1 MSRRPGLRPVVA
13 LALALAGMA
22 AAGGVGRALAQPGL
36 SHPSASRPADVSAAS
51 GRCGVCHPAERAAFE
66 TSRHAS
72 EQVRCISCHG
82 GNDTTLDQGRAH
94 GGDFRGTIPRR
105 SVPTVCATC
114 HSDESKMRPYNLP
127 VDQYALYQTSGH
139 GRRLARGND
148 RVAVCSDCHGA
159 HAILA
164 ASDPAS
170 KVFRTNV
177 PQTCGACHSDTT
189 RVTKNVLAPYLSSVH
204 AHELLDNANPRAPN
218 CVSCHGAHGA
228 APPEVGNVGKVCGQ
242 CHTAE
247 RRYFMSGPHRD
258 VLARGGTS
266 ECTSCHGDHAIQV
279 APPAW
284 LGTVCA
290 KCHDKASGERAL
302 GERLWTSYRSAGEDL
317 EKAEALIRK
326 AEQVPLAT
334 DDYRARLEQ
343 ARTYENEALTAAH
356 SIDEETVA
364 NFTARARSVGTEIQ
378 SEIYAKL
385 ANLNMRRLVLIVFWF
400 YLILTVLV
408 LRRFRDA
415 PRKT

>member
-1 MSRRPGLRPVVA
+1 MIVLTVVI
-13 LALALAGMA
+13 
-22 AAGGVGRALAQPGL
+22 AAGVASRAGAQPGV
-36 SHPSASRPADVSAAS
+36 PSPPAARPVDVSASS
-51 GRCGVCHPAERAAFE
+51 GRCGVCHPAERAEFE
-66 TSRHAS
+66 VSRHAG
-72 EQVRCISCHG
+72 EQVRCVSCHG
-82 GNDTTLDQGRAH
+82 GNDASLDQARAH
-94 GGDFRGTIPRR
+94 GGNFRGKIARR
-105 SVPTVCATC
+105 SVPSVCATC
-114 HSDESKMRPYNLP
+114 HSDEAMMRPYNLP

-139 GRRLARGND
+139 GRRLARGD
-148 RVAVCSDCHGA
+148 ERVAVCSDCHGA

-177 PQTCGACHSDTT
+177 PQTCGRCHADST
-189 RVTKNVLAPYLSSVH
+189 RVTKNVFSPYVASVH
-204 AHELLDNANPRAPN
+204 GHELLDNANPRAPN

-247 RRYFMSGPHRD
+247 RRYFSSGPHRD
-258 VLARGGTS
+258 ALARSGTS

-279 APPAW
+279 APPVW
-284 LGTVCA
+284 LSTVCA
-290 KCHDKASGERAL
+290 KCHADDSGERAL
-302 GERLWTSYRSAGEDL
+302 GERLWTSYRSAREDL
-317 EKAEALIRK
+317 DKAETLIQK

-343 ARTYENEALTAAH
+343 ARTYLNEALTAAH
-356 SIDEETVA
+356 SINEETVSG
-364 NFTARARSVGTEIQ
+364 FTARARSVGTEIQ

-385 ANLNMRRLVLIVFWF
+385 GNLRVRRLVLIVFWF

-415 PRKT
+415 SRTS